1 MIADQSRDAEAVY
14 AVLAKLAAELGLS
27 IEQRK
32 NGRMK
37 LVGPDGQ
44 RIQAWRENYPYPQR
58 LGRKAYEPAKRRLQ
72 IELQKLQRSVK
83 ATGGK
88 VLILF
93 EGRDAAGK
101 GGTIRRFTENLNPRG
116 ARVVALDKPA
126 EHEQGENYLRRYL
139 PHMPAAGEIVMFDRS
154 WYNRAGVEQVMGFC
168 QPREYTRFLA
178 EVPEFERRLVADGIA
193 VIKLW
198 FSITR
203 TEQLSRFVNRQD
215 DPVKRWK
222 LSPVDLA
229 SLDKWDEYTRA
240 KEAMFARTDV
250 PEAPWT
256 VIRGNDKKRA
266 RLEAMRY
273 VLTLFDYEGKDAGVV
288 AHVDPLITGGVGP
301 LPGLTA
307 TESEPVLAPL
317 PRHRPATLPELA
329 GAGAGPALN
338 VRASA
343 LPNSD
348 LPNSARPVPALP
360 APALPADLVQR
371 DTGGDPGVE
380 RFGAADRDPH
390 GQVALLGDQPGQPPA
405 L

>member
-1 MIADQSRDAEAVY
+1 VTAVVADQLPDSDAVY
-14 AVLAKLAAELGLS
+14 AVLARLAAELGLR
-27 IEQRK
+27 IERRK
-32 NGRMK
+32 NGRMA
-37 LVGPDGQ
+37 LVGPDS
-44 RIQAWRENYPYPQR
+44 RRVQAWRENYPYPQR
-58 LGRKAYEPAKRRLQ
+58 LGRKAYEPAKRKLQ
-72 IELQKLQRSVK
+72 IELLKLQRSVK
-83 ATGGK
+83 TSGGR

-116 ARVVALDKPA
+116 ARVVALDKPD

-139 PHMPAAGEIVMFDRS
+139 PHMPTAGEIVMFDRS

-168 QPREYTRFLA
+168 RPDEYARFLLDA
-178 EVPEFERRLVADGIA
+178 PEFERSLIAHGIM

-203 TEQLSRFVNRQD
+203 TEQLSRFVSRQD

-250 PEAPWT
+250 LAAPWT
-256 VIRGNDKKRA
+256 VIRSNDKKRA

-273 VLTLFDYEGKDAGVV
+273 VLTLFDYEGKEASVV
-288 AHVDPLITGGVGP
+288 GHVDPLITGGVGP
-301 LPGLTA
+301 LPELTA
-307 TESEPVLAPL
+307 AESEPVLAPL
-317 PRHRPATLPELA
+317 KRDPMPTALPEFS
-329 GAGAGPALN
+329 GVG
-338 VRASA
+338 SA
-343 LPNSD
+343 
-348 LPNSARPVPALP
+348 VPLTATALP
-360 APALPADLVQR
+360 AHLVQG
-371 DTGGDPGVE
+371 DPGGHPGVE
-380 RFGAADRDPH
+380 RFGAADRDLYD
-390 GQVALLGDQPGQPPA
+390 QVALLGDQPGQPSA

>member
-1 MIADQSRDAEAVY
+1 VIADQSRDAEAVY
-14 AVLAKLAAELGLS
+14 AVLAKLAAELGLG
-27 IEQRK
+27 IERRK
-32 NGRMK
+32 NGRMR
-37 LVGPDGQ
+37 LVDPDGQ
-44 RIQAWRENYPYPQR
+44 RIQAWRENYPYTQR
-58 LGRKAYEPAKRRLQ
+58 MGRKAYEPAKRKLQ

-83 ATGGK
+83 ASGGR

-116 ARVVALDKPA
+116 ARVVALDKAA

-168 QPREYTRFLA
+168 QPHEYARFLTEA
-178 EVPEFERRLVADGIA
+178 PEFERGLVADGIA

-250 PEAPWT
+250 PDAPWT

-273 VLTLFDYEGKDAGVV
+273 VLTLFDYEGKDASVV
-288 AHVDPLITGGVGP
+288 AQIDPLITGGVGP
-301 LPGLTA
+301 LPALTA

-317 PRHRPATLPELA
+317 PRHSVPAVGVPVSAAPRPASERPV
-329 GAGAGPALN
+329 PALR
-338 VRASA
+338 VPA
-343 LPNSD
+343 L
-348 LPNSARPVPALP
+348 PVPALP
-360 APALPADLVQR
+360 ADCIQR
-371 DTGGDPGVE
+371 DPGSNPGVE
-380 RFGAADRDPH
+380 RFGAADRDSH